1 MVTLETIEQQL
12 RAGQINALRFAWADQ
27 HGILRGKTV
36 IGDAALSAL
45 KTGVS
50 ITSTL
55 IAKDTSGRTVFPVFA
70 ASGNGFGIPALKGA
84 ADVLMVPDAS
94 TYRQLP
100 WADKTGWVLCDLVY
114 SGSQAD
120 DSKNHGEPVPFCTR
134 HLLRTALDKAIA
146 RGWIF
151 NVGIEVELHIFRR
164 LSNDWDDSEAASPGV
179 PGRAPEV
186 ALLNPG
192 YQYLAEQRFDLMET
206 ALAPLRTQ
214 LLALGLPIRTMEVE
228 FGPSQCEITLDVLP
242 GLAAADAFVL
252 LRSAVKQIC
261 QRLGFHA
268 TFMCRPRIDHVMSSG
283 WHLHQSLANADTQR
297 NCFIPTALDGTNP
310 LAPVG
315 MQYLAGLIAHAQA
328 ATVFAVPTINGYKRF
343 RPNSLA
349 PDRVLWGRD
358 NRAAML
364 RVLGQVGDKAS
375 RIENRVGEP
384 AANPYLYLSSQLLA
398 GLDGVSNAMVAPP
411 SADAPYETPAATLPN
426 DLHAALRA
434 LDSSRL
440 YRDAYGEGFVDY
452 FITLKRAE
460 LARYEQ
466 EVSAWEQREYFEF
479 F

>member
-1 MVTLETIEQQL
+1 MSSITLETIAQQL

-36 IGDAALSAL
+36 TGDAAISAL

-70 ASGNGFGIPALKGA
+70 AGGNGFGIPALKGA

-100 WADKTGWVLCDLVY
+100 WADKTGWVLCDLVH
-114 SGSQAD
+114 SDAQSAGA
-120 DSKNHGEPVPFCTR
+120 PVPFCTR
-134 HLLRTALDKAIA
+134 YLLRKTLDKAAA
-146 RGWIF
+146 RSLIF

-164 LSNDWDDSEAASPGV
+164 LNNDWGSSEAASPGV
-179 PGRAPEV
+179 PGRAPAV

-242 GLAAADAFVL
+242 ALAAADAFVL

-261 QRLGFHA
+261 HRLGFHA
-268 TFMCRPRIDHVMSSG
+268 TFMCRPRIEHVMSSG
-283 WHLHQSLANADTQR
+283 WHLHQSLADAQTGR
-297 NCFIPTALDGTNP
+297 NRFTPTASDGANP
-310 LAPVG
+310 LSPIG
-315 MQYLAGLIAHAQA
+315 MQYLAGLITHAQA

-364 RVLGQVGDKAS
+364 RVLGQIDDKAS

-384 AANPYLYLSSQLLA
+384 AANPYLYLSSQLMA
-398 GLDGVSNAMVAPP
+398 GLNGLDNAMIAPP
-411 SADAPYETPAATLPN
+411 SADAPYETPAATLPT
-426 DLHAALRA
+426 DLHLALKA
-434 LDSSRL
+434 LDTSVL
-440 YRDAYGEGFVDY
+440 YRKGFGDDFVDY
-452 FITLKRAE
+452 FIALKRAE

-466 EVSAWEQREYFEF
+466 EISAWEQREYFEF